1 MRKCFKL
8 IITFHF
14 YGANMIIGSIWG
26 FVLLKASHH
35 CPSPFPVKIP
45 DLGVLEFGGAAKQRN
60 TRTSGMQTFFWFPR
74 DDLHSFVSN
83 VPVLL
88 SHVIP
93 SCWIV
98 LPHAQEAKTFCRMK
112 SMIALYAKMLGLAVS
127 RRWKPL
133 PSPEGKSSPQLK
145 LGNYVIHEK
154 QQTCLAIAANGSRF
168 LLSVATS
175 SKGISQDFNWN
186 QFTFNWFSFWIQ
198 RIVRISMDYPFK
210 LKG

>member
-1 MRKCFKL
+1 MLQINYNIPFLWGKYDNWVNSGVCFAEGVSSL
-8 IITFHF
+8 SLT
-14 YGANMIIGSIWG
+14 
-26 FVLLKASHH
+26 L
-35 CPSPFPVKIP
+35 PSENPR
-45 DLGVLEFGGAAKQRN
+45 FGGAGVWW
-60 TRTSGMQTFFWFPR
+60 SGQTKEHSHIWNANICFCFLIPR

-133 PSPEGKSSPQLK
+133 PSPEGKSPPQLK
-145 LGNYVIHEK
+145 LGN
-154 QQTCLAIAANGSRF
+154 
-168 LLSVATS
+168 
-175 SKGISQDFNWN
+175 
-186 QFTFNWFSFWIQ
+186 
-198 RIVRISMDYPFK
+198 
-210 LKG
+210 

>member
-14 YGANMIIGSIWG
+14 YEANMIIGSIRG
-26 FVLLKASHH
+26 FVLLKAFHH

-45 DLGVLEFGGAAKQRN
+45 DLEVLEFGGAAKQRN
-60 TRTSGMQTFFWFPR
+60 TRTSGMQTFVFVFLIPR

-133 PSPEGKSSPQLK
+133 PSPEGKSPPQLK
-145 LGNYVIHEK
+145 LGN
-154 QQTCLAIAANGSRF
+154 
-168 LLSVATS
+168 
-175 SKGISQDFNWN
+175 
-186 QFTFNWFSFWIQ
+186 
-198 RIVRISMDYPFK
+198 
-210 LKG
+210 